1 MNSSKTSKL
10 ILKNTINNLM
20 KRGISSLLALLL
32 IIVLL
37 LVGAYIIYKIFFAI
51 KGEGSLLVSRVYWL
65 IGKKSVDEVNLDT
78 VVTAVVVLY
87 SPTGYSGWI
96 EVKVKKDII
105 LFPDETVAAV
115 KQYYAI
121 GKGAEVEVRLTFRAE
136 YSLLTRGYH
145 IEVVW
150 SGGKYTME
158 SNYPPRLKVKH

>member
-1 MNSSKTSKL
+1 
-10 ILKNTINNLM
+10 M

-65 IGKKSVDEVNLDT
+65 IGKKSVDEVNSDT